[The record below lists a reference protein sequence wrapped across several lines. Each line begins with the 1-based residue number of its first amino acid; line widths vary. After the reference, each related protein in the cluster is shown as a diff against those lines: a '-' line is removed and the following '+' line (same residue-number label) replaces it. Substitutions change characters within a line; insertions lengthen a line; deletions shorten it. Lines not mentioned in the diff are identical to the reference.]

1 MVDLI
6 TERFDC
12 VLFDLGNT
20 LIAQE
25 NPGTPYESLAV
36 KVLPGVV
43 ELLDQLHNSVKLGIV
58 SNTKTITAA
67 DIEAKLSTVGLE
79 KYFQTIIAT
88 AEFGTHKPDPA
99 PITAAIDQLQCMA
112 DRTLYIGD
120 IETDKQAAVSAG
132 AHFAYAGPNLFESV
146 KQYLLYKKSAFDRAI
161 NTNPMFSKEHHN
173 AVLKEFGSLA
183 KPVGS
188 LGKLEVIAAQI
199 AGITHSYTPTIDPA
213 AIALFGADHG
223 IAVDNSVT
231 PWPQAITVQMLE
243 VMGENKAAV
252 SILAELADVYAEII
266 NVGAIVD
273 SKSLNV
279 RNERVAA
286 GTEDIRITHAMSE
299 TVVRAGLEVGAQTA
313 ERLIAGGSRCL
324 ITGEVGIGNTTP
336 SAALIAHF
344 TQTTTEQVTG
354 RGSGIDDETYARKIE
369 IVANLIARTKDETDP
384 IKVLADI
391 GGIEIAALAG
401 YILRAASLQIPVVL
415 DGVITLAAATV
426 AQAINPHIN
435 QFFIAGHASSE
446 PGSQIA
452 ITHLQLQPIL
462 DLELRLGE
470 GTGALLSVPILRSAC
485 QALSRIARIS
495 DLSA

>member
-6 TERFDC
+6 TKRFDC

-36 KVLPGVV
+36 KVLPGVQ

-58 SNTKTITAA
+58 SNTKIITAA
-67 DIEAKLSTVGLE
+67 DIEAKLSTVGLD

-88 AEFGTHKPDPA
+88 AELGIHKPDPA
-99 PITAAIDQLQCMA
+99 PITAAIEQLQCAA
-112 DRTLYIGD
+112 DRTLYVGD
-120 IETDKQAAVSAG
+120 VETDKQAAIAAG

-146 KQYLLYKKSAFDRAI
+146 KQYVLHSQSAFDRAI
-161 NTNPMFSKEHHN
+161 NTQPGFSKEHYN
-173 AVLKEFGSLA
+173 AVLKEFDGLA

-188 LGKLEVIAAQI
+188 LGKLESIAAQI
-199 AGITHSYTPTIDPA
+199 AGITRSHTPTIDPT

-231 PWPQAITVQMLE
+231 PWPQAITAQILE
-243 VMGENKAAV
+243 VMGESKAAV
-252 SILAELADVYAEII
+252 SVLAKTADVYVEII

-273 SKSLNV
+273 SKSPNV
-279 RNERVAA
+279 RNERVAS
-286 GTEDIRITHAMSE
+286 GTQDIRITSAMSE
-299 TVVRAGLEVGAQTA
+299 SVVRAALEVGAQTA

-324 ITGEVGIGNTTP
+324 VTGEVGIGNTTP
-336 SAALIAHF
+336 SAVLIGHF
-344 TQTTTEQVTG
+344 TKATAEQVTG
-354 RGSGIDDETYARKIE
+354 RGSGIDDETYVRKKE
-369 IVANLIARTKDETDP
+369 IVDNLIAKVKNEKDS

-391 GGIEIAALAG
+391 GGIEIAALTG

-415 DGVITLAAATV
+415 DGVITLAAAIV
-426 AQAINPHIN
+426 AQAINPEVN
-435 QFFIAGHASSE
+435 QISIAGHASSE

-452 ITHLQLQPIL
+452 IAHLQLQPIL
-462 DLELRLGE
+462 DLDLRLGE
-470 GTGALLSVPILRSAC
+470 GTGALLSIPIIRSAC
-485 QALSRIARIS
+485 QVISKMARIS
-495 DLSA
+495 DLI

>member
-43 ELLDQLHNSVKLGIV
+43 ELLDQLHRSVKLGIV

-67 DIEAKLSTVGLE
+67 EIQAKLSTVDLD

-99 PITAAIDQLQCMA
+99 PITAAIEQLQCAA

-132 AHFAYAGPNLFESV
+132 AYFAYAGPNLCESV
-146 KQYLLYKKSAFDRAI
+146 KQYVLHSQLAFERAI
-161 NTNPMFSKEHHN
+161 NTRTVFSKEHHN
-173 AVLKEFGSLA
+173 AVRKEFDGLA

-188 LGKLEVIAAQI
+188 LGKLEHLAAQI
-199 AGITHSYTPTIDPA
+199 AGITHSHTPTIDPA
-213 AIALFGADHG
+213 AMALFGADHG

-243 VMGENKAAV
+243 VMGEKKAAV
-252 SILAELADVYAEII
+252 SVLAGVADVYVEII
-266 NVGAIVD
+266 NIGAIVD
-273 SKSLNV
+273 SKSPNV
-279 RNERVAA
+279 RNERVAS
-286 GTEDIRITHAMSE
+286 GTQDIRITHAMSE
-299 TVVRAGLEVGAQTA
+299 TVVRAALEAGAQTA

-344 TQTTTEQVTG
+344 TKTTAEQVTG
-354 RGSGIDDETYARKIE
+354 RGSGIDDETYARKKE
-369 IVANLIARTKDETDP
+369 IVANLIAKTRNQKDP
-384 IKVLADI
+384 INILADI
-391 GGIEIAALAG
+391 GGIEIAALTG
-401 YILRAASLQIPVVL
+401 YILRTATLQTPVVL
-415 DGVITLAAATV
+415 DGVITLAAALV
-426 AQAINPHIN
+426 AQAMNPEVN
-435 QFFIAGHASSE
+435 QFLVAGQASSE

-452 ITHLQLQPIL
+452 IRHLQLQPIL
-462 DLELRLGE
+462 DLDLRLGE
-470 GTGALLSVPILRSAC
+470 GTGALLSIPIMRSAC
-485 QALSRIARIS
+485 QALSRMARIA
-495 DLSA
+495 DLI

>member
-6 TERFDC
+6 TKRFDC

-36 KVLPGVV
+36 KVLPGVQ
-43 ELLDQLHNSVKLGIV
+43 ELLDQLHDSVKLGIV

-67 DIEAKLSTVGLE
+67 DIQAKLSTVGLD

-99 PITAAIDQLQCMA
+99 PIIAAIAHLQCTA

-120 IETDKQAAVSAG
+120 IETDKQAALAAG
-132 AHFAYAGPNLFESV
+132 AHFAYAGPNLCESA
-146 KQYLLYKKSAFDRAI
+146 KQYVLNSQSAFERAI
-161 NTNPMFSKEHHN
+161 NTRPEFSKEHYN
-173 AVLKEFGSLA
+173 AVRKEFDGLA

-188 LGKLEVIAAQI
+188 LGKLENMAAQI
-199 AGITHSYTPTIDPA
+199 AGITHSHTPTIDPT

-223 IAVDNSVT
+223 IAADNSVT
-231 PWPQAITVQMLE
+231 PWPQAITAKMLE

-252 SILAELADVYAEII
+252 SVLAKTADVYVEII

-273 SKSLNV
+273 SKSPNV
-279 RNERVAA
+279 RNERVAS
-286 GTEDIRITHAMSE
+286 GTQDFRITHAMSE
-299 TVVRAGLEVGAQTA
+299 TVVRAALEAGAATA

-324 ITGEVGIGNTTP
+324 VTGEVGIGNTTP

-344 TQTTTEQVTG
+344 TNATAEQVTG
-354 RGSGIDDETYARKIE
+354 RGSGIDDETYVRKKK
-369 IVANLIARTKDETDP
+369 IVDNLIAKVKNEKDS

-391 GGIEIAALAG
+391 GGIEIAALTG

-415 DGVITLAAATV
+415 DGVITLAAAIV
-426 AQAINPHIN
+426 AHAINPEIN
-435 QFFIAGHASSE
+435 QFCVAGHASSE

-452 ITHLQLQPIL
+452 IAHLQLQPIL
-462 DLELRLGE
+462 DLDLRLGE
-470 GTGALLSVPILRSAC
+470 GTGALLSIPVIRSAC
-485 QALSRIARIS
+485 QVISKMARIS
-495 DLSA
+495 DLI

>member
-25 NPGTPYESLAV
+25 NPGTPYEALAV
-36 KVLPGVV
+36 KVLPGVQ
-43 ELLDQLHNSVKLGIV
+43 ELLVQLHNKVKLGIV
-58 SNTKTITAA
+58 SNTKTITAT
-67 DIEAKLSTVGLE
+67 DIQAKLSTVGLD

-88 AEFGTHKPDPA
+88 AEFGIHKPDPA
-99 PITAAIDQLQCMA
+99 PITAAIDQLQCAA

-132 AHFAYAGPNLFESV
+132 AHFAYAGPNLYESV
-146 KQYLLYKKSAFDRAI
+146 NQYLLHSQSAFDRAI
-161 NTNPMFSKEHHN
+161 NTHPVFSKEHYS
-173 AVLKEFGSLA
+173 AVRKEFDGLA

-188 LGKLEVIAAQI
+188 LGRLEQLAAQI
-199 AGITHSYTPTIDPA
+199 AGITRSHSPRIDPA

-231 PWPQAITVQMLE
+231 PWPQAITGQMLE
-243 VMGENKAAV
+243 AMGDNKAAV
-252 SILAELADVYAEII
+252 SVLAGVADVYVEII
-266 NVGAIVD
+266 NVGSIID
-273 SKSLNV
+273 SKSSNV
-279 RNERVAA
+279 RNERVAS
-286 GTEDIRITHAMSE
+286 GTQDIRITNAMSE
-299 TVVRAGLEVGAQTA
+299 IVVRAALEVGAQTA

-324 ITGEVGIGNTTP
+324 VTGEVGIGNTTP

-344 TQTTTEQVTG
+344 TQTTAEQVTG
-354 RGSGIDDETYARKIE
+354 RGSGIDDETHVRKMK
-369 IVANLIARTKDETDP
+369 IVANLIERTKNEEDP
-384 IKVLADI
+384 IKILADI
-391 GGIEIAALAG
+391 GGIEIAALTG

-415 DGVITLAAATV
+415 DGVITLASVIV
-426 AQAINPHIN
+426 AHAINPAIN
-435 QFFIAGHASSE
+435 QFCIAGHASAE

-452 ITHLQLQPIL
+452 IMHLKLEPIL

-470 GTGALLSVPILRSAC
+470 GTGALLSIPLIRSAC
-485 QALSRIARIS
+485 QSHSRMARIS
-495 DLSA
+495 DLQ